1 MGTFLEIATP
11 LIQRGIPVIPVRP
24 FSKRGLRDDQFDV
37 ATTDLNVVRAWND
50 ENSAYNVGCVGSP
63 QGFVILDADNSELI
77 VRIERETGHKVPRT
91 FSVRSGGKRLPHLY
105 FRQTEMSRAIGNKK
119 ASGWFDLQSAN
130 KYVVGPGSVLEGGG
144 TYDVID
150 DSLIA
155 DFPDWLAYW
164 ILENADETKSSM
176 GNFKDA
182 PLVHPDFDFDA
193 WCEHYQIDYFGE
205 GKNGKHILKA
215 CPVKGDYHTTDGKPD
230 YAACVV
236 FFDGERFGFSD
247 LATTCDGNALT
258 IGGLI
263 HWMNTHGHEPY
274 RGVIWESDNTDLLN
288 DPRFAVEDAELAGHP
303 TAKNDPARDMDA
315 AWAERAQELNPDPLP
330 VPDDIDSII
339 NVSLAEGVAFDKRAL
354 YGKLGDM
361 AVGTGLPL
369 GWMYPSL
376 LGVAS
381 ALNIRDRDGHVR
393 SSIYVANLAPV
404 GSAKTVV
411 VEAAEKSIFLPL
423 ETAQYSTPSSD
434 RGLAKMIGED
444 GKTVLLVSDEFRAVL
459 GKCQIPNSTLSQMF
473 CTLWG
478 KDQAGVADKKG
489 FDKCIGKLCVV
500 GNIACE
506 DPTDFAKVFGNS
518 TVTGMYDRFLYGY
531 DTVAVKY
538 RPLKIK
544 PQFFKDEMVVR
555 IPMWVWDAKDRW
567 GGDEITR
574 RRLSEHALRVALVT
588 AAINGDKEIT
598 APCLAA
604 ALRLVEW
611 QERVR
616 KKFRPGLAETKEAEC
631 LEAIYNALLDQH
643 QYQQRT
649 GAFPTGADLIGYVKV
664 DLPKMLNFTDVVK
677 EKRLYRKYS
686 SLVTR
691 VKNTMIDDGII
702 ERIKEVEYD
711 EQGKEKRGEGKAT
724 PFYVLKKSL

>member
-1 MGTFLEIATP
+1 MATFLEIATP

-24 FSKRGLRDDQFDV
+24 LSKRGLLDDQFDV
-37 ATTDLNVVRAWND
+37 ATTDINIVRQWNEQD
-50 ENSAYNVGCVGSP
+50 NSYNVGCVGKP
-63 QGFVILDADNSELI
+63 NGYCILDCDCANLVE
-77 VRIERETGHKVPRT
+77 RIERETGHKMPRT
-91 FSVRSGGKRLPHLY
+91 FTVKSAGKGLPHLY
-105 FRQTEMSRAIGNKK
+105 FRQTEMSRAIGNQK
-119 ASGWFDLQSAN
+119 AADQFDLQSVD
-130 KYVVGPGSVLEGGG
+130 KYVVGPGSTLDNGKQWEV
-144 TYDVID
+144 TD
-150 DSLIA
+150 DAPIA

-164 ILENADETKSSM
+164 VLENCDRKHAKGFS
-176 GNFKDA
+176 NA
-182 PLVHPDFDFDA
+182 PSTHPDFDFDTFM
-193 WCEHYQIDYFGE
+193 EHYDLEYFGE
-205 GKNGKHILKA
+205 GESGKHILKA
-215 CPVKGDYHTTDGKPD
+215 CPVKGSCHTTDGDPD
-230 YAACVV
+230 YAACVI
-236 FFDGERFGFSD
+236 FFDGDKLGFSD
-247 LATTCDGNALT
+247 LATSCEGSNLS

-263 HWMNTHGHEPY
+263 HYLNTHGYEPY
-274 RGVIWESDNTDLLN
+274 DGVIWEQDTTDLLN
-288 DPRFAVEDAELAGHP
+288 DPRFAVEDASLNEA
-303 TAKNDPARDMDA
+303 PAEDMDA

-330 VPDDIDSII
+330 LPDDIDAII
-339 NVSLAEGVAFDKRAL
+339 NVTPAEGVAFDKRAL

-361 AVGTGLPL
+361 AIATGLPL

-393 SSIYVANLAPV
+393 SSMYVANLAPV
-404 GSAKTVV
+404 GSAKSVV

-444 GKTVLLVSDEFRAVL
+444 GNTVLLVSDEFRAVL
-459 GKCQIPNSTLSQMF
+459 GKCQIPNSTLAQMF

-489 FDKCIGKLCVV
+489 FDKCIGKLCVL

-518 TVTGMYDRFLYGY
+518 TVTGMYDRFLFGY

-538 RPLKIK
+538 RPLNIK
-544 PQFFKDEMVVR
+544 TQFFTDEMVVR
-555 IPMWVWDAKDRW
+555 IPTWVWDAKDRW
-567 GGDEITR
+567 GGDEISR
-574 RRLSEHALRVALVT
+574 RRLTEYALRVALVT

-604 ALRLVEW
+604 ALRFVEW

-643 QYQQRT
+643 HYQQRT
-649 GAFPTGADLIGYVKV
+649 GAFPKGADEIGYDKN

-702 ERIKEVEYD
+702 ERIREMEYD
-711 EQGKEKRGEGKAT
+711 EQGKEKKGEGKAT
-724 PFYVLKKSL
+724 PFYALKKSL